1 MFMSHKP
8 RNREPDAART
18 GGFDRNQEDAMT
30 ESGPEKAE
38 RPHHLSPKPQGA
50 LPRHLELEYR
60 VGWLIK
66 LRWLAIVGIAV
77 TPDAVRIVAGVQ
89 VNRFAVWAV
98 AAFMVLVNLTCAWCR
113 KARLT
118 SADPQTRLTWARGL
132 AVFQSA
138 ADLLAL
144 TLLLHVSGGIQN
156 PFATYYIFH
165 VIISAILLS
174 KRSCWAVTAAGAFL
188 IVVEILLHDMGI
200 WPRTIPAGWET
211 IFGPAWGLKADLAV
225 GFVLVSTM
233 AVAAALATSMMEE
246 LRRRTQK
253 LLELQRDLEARNE
266 SLARAYDKLQTF
278 SKMKD
283 RFLGIATH
291 DIKAPLAEVEGYMRA
306 LSDGTVDPCSDRG
319 KQWIERSRIRLEG
332 MRRLVTDLLDISRIE
347 SGHVMSEKTQVDI
360 LALAKEAYETFRVQA
375 EEANLTLTMK
385 APDTLST
392 VCGSEDRLRQII
404 ENLLSNA
411 IKFTDEGGVTLAVS
425 EEETERDG
433 VKKREIVLAIS
444 DTGMG
449 IPEEDL
455 AHIFDDFYRVR
466 GGKKREGVGLGL
478 AIVHRLVEAHGGTIT
493 AESTVGKG
501 TTFTVR
507 LPVTEACQGALD
519 MMKAIKGDGFN
530 DSED

>member
-1 MFMSHKP
+1 
-8 RNREPDAART
+8 
-18 GGFDRNQEDAMT
+18 MT
-30 ESGPEKAE
+30 EPRPDKAE
-38 RPHHLSPKPQGA
+38 RSHHLSPRPQRA

-66 LRWLAIVGIAV
+66 LRWLAIIGIAL
-77 TPDAVRIVAGVQ
+77 TPDAVRVVAGVQ

-113 KARLT
+113 RARLVA
-118 SADPQTRLTWARGL
+118 SDPETRLAWARGL

-144 TLLLHVSGGIQN
+144 TILLHVSGGIQN

-188 IVVEILLHDMGI
+188 IVTEILLHDMGI
-200 WPRTIPAGWET
+200 WPRTIPSGWER
-211 IFGPAWGLKADLAV
+211 IFGPAWGLRADLAV

-233 AVAAALATSMMEE
+233 AVAAALATSMMDE
-246 LRRRTQK
+246 LRKRTRK
-253 LLELQRDLEARNE
+253 LLELQRDLEARNA

-291 DIKAPLAEVEGYMRA
+291 DIKAPLAAVEGYMRA

-319 KQWIERSRIRLEG
+319 KQWIERSRIRLES

-347 SGHVMSEKTQVDI
+347 SGHVMTEKTQVDI

-375 EEANLTLTMK
+375 DEANLTLTLDV
-385 APDTLST
+385 PDTLST

-411 IKFTDEGGVTLAVS
+411 IKFTDEGGVTLS
-425 EEETERDG
+425 LREEEPQLDG
-433 VKKREIVLAIS
+433 QEKKREIVLAIS

-466 GGKKREGVGLGL
+466 GKKKREGVGLGL

-493 AESTVGKG
+493 AESTVGQG

-507 LPVTEACQGALD
+507 LPVTESCRGTLD
-519 MMKAIKGDGFN
+519 MVEAISGDKSEDSQESQDTRGSE
-530 DSED
+530 DSEDSGG

>member
-1 MFMSHKP
+1 MNDPGSPQTK
-8 RNREPDAART
+8 R
-18 GGFDRNQEDAMT
+18 
-30 ESGPEKAE
+30 
-38 RPHHLSPKPQGA
+38 PKPGDPRPTRI

-60 VGWLIK
+60 VGWLIR
-66 LRWLAIVGIAV
+66 LRWLAILSVAL
-77 TPDAVRIVAGVQ
+77 TPDAVRLIAGVE
-89 VNRFAVWAV
+89 VDRLSVWAV
-98 AAFMVLVNLTCAWCR
+98 AGFMLLVNISCAWCR
-113 KARLT
+113 RARLSVT
-118 SADPQTRLTWARGL
+118 DPETRLAWARGL

-144 TLLLHVSGGIQN
+144 TILLHVSGGIQN

-174 KRSCWAVTAAGAFL
+174 KRSCWVVTAAGAIL
-188 IVVEILLHDMGI
+188 IVAEIMVHDMGI
-200 WPRTIPAGWET
+200 WPRTIPEGWET
-211 IFGPAWGLKADLAV
+211 IFGPAWGLKADLAA

-246 LRRRTQK
+246 LRRRTQR
-253 LLELQRDLEARNE
+253 LLELQEDLEARND
-266 SLARAYDKLQTF
+266 SLARAYDKLKTF

-291 DIKAPLAEVEGYMRA
+291 DVKAPLAAVEGYMRA

-319 KQWIERSRIRLEG
+319 QQWIERSRIRLES

-347 SGHVMSEKTQVDI
+347 SGHIMSEKTQVDI
-360 LALAKEAYETFRVQA
+360 LSLAREAYETFRGQA
-375 EEANLTLTMK
+375 DAKGLSLTLD
-385 APDTLST
+385 APDQLSA

-411 IKFTDEGGVTLAVS
+411 IKFTDEGGVTFTIR
-425 EEETERDG
+425 EEESGGGKTGGETDG
-433 VKKREIVLAIS
+433 ARQIVLQIS
-444 DTGMG
+444 DSGMG

-466 GGKKREGVGLGL
+466 GRKKREGAGLGL
-478 AIVHRLVEAHGGTIT
+478 AIVQRLVEAHGGNIQ
-493 AESTVGKG
+493 AESTLGEG

-519 MMKAIKGDGFN
+519 MVEAVSGQSAPPEGSD
-530 DSED
+530 